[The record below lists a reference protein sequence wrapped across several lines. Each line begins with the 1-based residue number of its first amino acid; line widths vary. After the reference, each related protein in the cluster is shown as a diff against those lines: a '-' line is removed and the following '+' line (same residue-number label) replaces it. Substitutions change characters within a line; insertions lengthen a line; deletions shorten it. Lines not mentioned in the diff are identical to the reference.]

1 MLVRRIVVAYFSMS
15 VFALLFG
22 DQLIH
27 ALSINNFLFVTLFCM
42 LGPFAS
48 ISFAIW
54 GRGYPAMADWS
65 VHWPIVAYYGV
76 TTTLLAGSFALS
88 IRRNRIARWFGR
100 LAGAVIWVASGY
112 LMLLG
117 LMSI

>member
-1 MLVRRIVVAYFSMS
+1 VYVRGIVVAYFSVS

-27 ALSINNFLFVTLFCM
+27 AFSFNDILFVTLFCV

-65 VHWPIVAYYGV
+65 VHWPIVAFYVV

-88 IRRNRIARWFGR
+88 IRRNRIARWFG
-100 LAGAVIWVASGY
+100 LFGGAVIWVASGY
-112 LMLLG
+112 LMFLG

>member
-1 MLVRRIVVAYFSMS
+1 MS
-15 VFALLFG
+15 VLALLFG

-27 ALSINNFLFVTLFCM
+27 AFSNDILFVTLFCV

-65 VHWPIVAYYGV
+65 VHWPIVAFYVV
-76 TTTLLAGSFALS
+76 TTTLLGGSFALS
-88 IRRNRIARWFGR
+88 IRRSRIARWVGL